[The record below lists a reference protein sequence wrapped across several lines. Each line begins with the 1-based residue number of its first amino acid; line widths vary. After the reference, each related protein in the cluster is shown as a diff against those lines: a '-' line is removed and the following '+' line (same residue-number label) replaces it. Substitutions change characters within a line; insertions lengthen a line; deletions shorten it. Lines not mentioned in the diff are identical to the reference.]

1 MKKEKADLNDDKR
14 LLNKVMKELE
24 LINSNIEKLVRVI
37 KLYLKM

>member
-1 MKKEKADLNDDKR
+1 MKKEKADLNDDKK

-24 LINSNIEKLVRVI
+24 LINSNIERLVRVI

>member
-24 LINSNIEKLVRVI
+24 LINSNIERLVRVI

>member
-24 LINSNIEKLVRVI
+24 LINSNIEQLVRVI